1 MSINHETILYV
12 DLKALENNYNYF
24 KKKLKSDTKII
35 AVVKAYAYGHG
46 DIRIA
51 KKLSELGVHAFWV
64 ADFEEGVTLKKSGIN
79 LPIIIANPG
88 AKSCS
93 DIIEYNLQPV
103 IYSFRLLDLY
113 GEKNSPISVHIKF
126 NTGMN
131 RYGFNAD
138 EIDLLVSK
146 LEEYSHLKIE
156 SICSHLATSND
167 KSKDAFTQKQ
177 FKKFDIICKKFSK
190 KLNITPKKHILNTAG
205 VLRFP
210 KQQKEMVRL
219 GIGLYGIGGD
229 KKLIPIGKLVSNVA
243 QIRTLKKGGKV
254 GYDSFFVAEKEM
266 KIAIIPLGYADGINR
281 KLGDGKGKVLI
292 NNASCSIIGKISM
305 DSFMIDIS
313 GTNAK
318 EGDLVTIFSKEN
330 LVVTIAKNLDTI
342 AYEILATLNRRI
354 KRVYH

>member
-1 MSINHETILYV
+1 
-12 DLKALENNYNYF
+12 
-24 KKKLKSDTKII
+24 
-35 AVVKAYAYGHG
+35 
-46 DIRIA
+46 
-51 KKLSELGVHAFWV
+51 
-64 ADFEEGVTLKKSGIN
+64 
-79 LPIIIANPG
+79 
-88 AKSCS
+88 
-93 DIIEYNLQPV
+93 
-103 IYSFRLLDLY
+103 
-113 GEKNSPISVHIKF
+113 
-126 NTGMN
+126 MN

-177 FKKFDIICKKFSK
+177 FKKFDIICKTFSK

-229 KKLIPIGKLVSNVA
+229 KQLNPIGKLVSNVA